1 MTDINPDINP
11 DKNNIIDN
19 INENLPQELLESIST
34 DKVETKKIDER
45 KCAPGIK
52 FESGSCITLPV
63 LIEMVNAYNKVN
75 ENKIKTNTRAQTLYP
90 KKYKKY
96 LLKKINERYKN
107 VCDGQLCWMQQD
119 FIKQMN
125 EFMRQ
130 ELEKYT
136 LRPLGPEGK
145 FEWLNTININNVME
159 QYEKVHKDFKFLGAI
174 PIDFQEINLE
184 GVADINFDEYYNKN
198 ITKFGVIFNLDE
210 HWQSGSH
217 WVGMYA
223 DIKKGQVYFYDSYG
237 TPAVE
242 RILNFMKKFDTYHQ
256 NKFDKKCDVQRN
268 TTRHQ
273 YENSECGVYSIN
285 FIIQL
290 LGGKKMN
297 DIINIKVKD
306 KVINKLRNK
315 LFRNVNFKSKKND
328 SPNSIFVEENLLSQ
342 LF

>member
-1 MTDINPDINP
+1 MTDINI
-11 DKNNIIDN
+11 DKNNINEN
-19 INENLPQELLESIST
+19 INEDLPQEILESIST
-34 DKVETKKIDER
+34 EKVETKKIDER

-52 FESGSCITLPV
+52 FEAGSCITLSV
-63 LIEMVNAYNKVN
+63 LVEMVNAYNKVN
-75 ENKIKTNTRAQTLYP
+75 EDKIKTNTRAQILYP

-96 LLKKINERYKN
+96 LLKKINDRYKN

-119 FIKQMN
+119 FIKYMN
-125 EFMRQ
+125 EFMRT

-136 LRPLGPEGK
+136 LRPLGPDGK
-145 FEWLNTININNVME
+145 FEWLNTININDVME
-159 QYEKVHKDFKFLGAI
+159 QYEKVNKDFKFLGAI

-184 GVADINFDEYYNKN
+184 GVADINLDEYYNKN
-198 ITKFGVIFNLDE
+198 ITKFGVVFNLDE

-237 TPAVE
+237 TSANK
-242 RILNFMKKFDTYHQ
+242 RIIKFMEKFDKFHR
-256 NKFDKKCDVQRN
+256 NKFDKKCDVRHN

-273 YENSECGVYSIN
+273 YENSECGVYSLN

-290 LGGKKMN
+290 LGGKKM
-297 DIINIKVKD
+297 DYIINTKVKD

-328 SPNSIFVEENLLSQ
+328 SPDSIFVEENLLSQ